1 MADAVATFGID
12 IEETGAD
19 DAAGALESLRDKLQA
34 DTGALREMTAALRN
48 LRLGGQGASESA
60 NQLKEQIQAMRASV
74 AQSQATFLQM
84 GGSFG
89 KGASQ
94 AGGGLDSL
102 ADAADDAAMSQ
113 QQLLDLLKGSLGP
126 MGGIFEKAGL
136 ISKGLGGMSVV
147 AIAAAAAFFML
158 AAAVVAGAA
167 KLTAFALAS
176 ADAARSAAL
185 TVAAVSR
192 TSESLSG
199 LANILPAVSAATGLA
214 AADLT
219 DLAKQ
224 LSAAGVS
231 AADMPAA
238 LRAVATAEAAL
249 GKGGASEL
257 IEQMKAGKKSASE
270 LASEMDAKFGGIVR
284 AKMLSLDAQ
293 TARFHESLAGLF
305 AGINLDRFLGG
316 LDQVLSL
323 FGQTTATGRALRTL
337 FTTIFQPLFDGAASV
352 APYVKAAFQGIVI
365 GALQIAI
372 VVAKVK
378 AAISSAFGGSIGS
391 IVSLSTVLK
400 VAKVAA
406 MALGVVFAAAG
417 VMMGATVAVLSL
429 FGAVAMTVFRVIS
442 GAVGVVIDVFT
453 GLYNGVSSVV
463 SGIGAALSGAL
474 SAVLG
479 FVGGF
484 ASAGA
489 NLVSGLVSG
498 VLGGAGAVINAILA
512 PIKGGV
518 AAVKSFLGIAS
529 PSKLMASM
537 GGHTA
542 AGFAVGLD
550 AGTGDVADAAGGL
563 AAAAADGVAGAPGPA
578 GKAGAPGKAPA
589 GGGRAVTLT
598 VNVNATG
605 AGAGDIAQ
613 AVRQAVTAFFED
625 TALEAGAGAY

>member
-1 MADAVATFGID
+1 MADATSTFGID
-12 IEETGAD
+12 IEETGGD
-19 DAAGALESLRDKLQA
+19 DAAGSLEALRDK
-34 DTGALREMTAALRN
+34 MAAANSSAAELSRAMRN
-48 LRLGGQGASESA
+48 LRMGGQGASEA
-60 NQLKEQIQAMRASV
+60 YAELKEQLQAARAAS
-74 AQSQATFLQM
+74 AQATSEFVSA
-84 GGSFG
+84 GGVFEKSS
-89 KGASQ
+89 KR
-94 AGGGLDSL
+94 AGGGLDAL
-102 ADAADDAAMSQ
+102 TEAAEESAMSQ
-113 QQLLDLLKGSLGP
+113 QQLLDVLKGTLGP
-126 MGGIFEKAGL
+126 LGGVFEKAGL
-136 ISKGLGGMSVV
+136 VSKGLGGMSVV
-147 AIAAAAAFFML
+147 AVAAAAAFFML
-158 AAAVVAGAA
+158 AAAVVAGLAR
-167 KLTAFALAS
+167 LTAFALAS

-192 TSESLSG
+192 TSESLSN
-199 LANILPAVSAATGLA
+199 LATILPSVQAATGLA
-214 AADLT
+214 AGDLT

-224 LSAAGVS
+224 LAAAGVS

-238 LRAVATAEAAL
+238 LRAVATAESAL

-257 IEQMKAGKKSASE
+257 IEQMKAGKKTASE
-270 LASEMDAKFGGIVR
+270 LAAEMDQKFGGIVK
-284 AKMLSLDAQ
+284 AKLLSLDAQ
-293 TARFHESLAGLF
+293 TARFHESLGQLF
-305 AGINLDRFLGG
+305 AGINLDKFLGG

-372 VVAKVK
+372 VVAKVR
-378 AAISSAFGGSIGS
+378 AAISSAFGGSLGS

-417 VMMGATVAVLSL
+417 VMMGATVAVISL

-463 SGIGAALSGAL
+463 AGIGAALSGAL

-498 VLGGAGAVINAILA
+498 VLGGASAVINAILA

-578 GKAGAPGKAPA
+578 GKAGSPAKSAA
-589 GGGRAVTLT
+589 GGREVTLT

-605 AGAGDIAQ
+605 AGAADIAL
-613 AVRQAVTAFFED
+613 AVRQAVAAFFED

>member
-1 MADAVATFGID
+1 MADATSTFGID
-12 IEETGAD
+12 IEETGGD
-19 DAAGALESLRDKLQA
+19 DAAGSLEALRDK
-34 DTGALREMTAALRN
+34 MAAANSSAAELSRAMRN
-48 LRLGGQGASESA
+48 LRMGGQGASEA
-60 NQLKEQIQAMRASV
+60 YAELKEQLQAARAAS
-74 AQSQATFLQM
+74 AQATSEFVSA
-84 GGSFG
+84 GGVFEKSS
-89 KGASQ
+89 KR
-94 AGGGLDSL
+94 AGGGLDAL
-102 ADAADDAAMSQ
+102 TEAAEESAMSE
-113 QQLLDLLKGSLGP
+113 QQLLDVLKGTLGP
-126 MGGIFEKAGL
+126 LGGVFEKAGL
-136 ISKGLGGMSVV
+136 VSKGLGGMSVV
-147 AIAAAAAFFML
+147 AVAAAGAFLML
-158 AAAVVAGAA
+158 AAAVVAGLA

-199 LANILPAVSAATGLA
+199 LANILPAVRAATGLA
-214 AADLT
+214 AGDLT

-270 LASEMDAKFGGIVR
+270 LAAEMDQKFGGVVK
-284 AKMLSLDAQ
+284 AKLLSLDAQ
-293 TARFHESLAGLF
+293 TARFHESLGQLF
-305 AGINLDRFLGG
+305 AGINLDKFLGG

-337 FTTIFQPLFDGAASV
+337 FTTIFQPLFDGAAAV

-378 AAISSAFGGSIGS
+378 AAISSAFGGSVGS
-391 IVSLSTVLK
+391 IVSLSTVLQG
-400 VAKVAA
+400 AKV
-406 MALGVVFAAAG
+406 LVYVLAAAFANAA
-417 VMMGATVAVLSL
+417 VMMGATMAVVGIAAGIAAGIIRRVVAV
-429 FGAVAMTVFRVIS
+429 VQ
-442 GAVGVVIDVFT
+442 AVGAAFSWLGGVAAGAWDGVV
-453 GLYNGVSSVV
+453 
-463 SGIGAALSGAL
+463 GAL
-474 SAVLG
+474 SAAWSAVTGFLG
-479 FVGGF
+479 QFT
-484 ASAGA
+484 SAGA
-489 NLVSGLVSG
+489 NLIAGFVQGI
-498 VLGGAGAVINAILA
+498 LGGAGAVINAILA

-578 GKAGAPGKAPA
+578 GKAGSPAKSAA
-589 GGGRAVTLT
+589 GGREVTLT

-605 AGAGDIAQ
+605 AGAADIAL
-613 AVRQAVTAFFED
+613 AVRQAVAAFFED

>member
-1 MADAVATFGID
+1 MADATSTFGID
-12 IEETGAD
+12 IEETGGA
-19 DAAGALESLRDKLQA
+19 DAAGSLEALRDK
-34 DTGALREMTAALRN
+34 MAAANSSAAELSRAMRN
-48 LRLGGQGASESA
+48 LRMGGQGASEA
-60 NQLKEQIQAMRASV
+60 YAELKEQLQAARAAS
-74 AQSQATFLQM
+74 AQATSEFVSA
-84 GGSFG
+84 GGVFEKSS
-89 KGASQ
+89 KR
-94 AGGGLDSL
+94 AGGGLDAL
-102 ADAADDAAMSQ
+102 TEAAEESAMSQ
-113 QQLLDLLKGSLGP
+113 QQLLDVLKGTLGP
-126 MGGIFEKAGL
+126 LGGVFEKAGL
-136 ISKGLGGMSVV
+136 VSKGLGGMSVV
-147 AIAAAAAFFML
+147 AVAAAAAFFML
-158 AAAVVAGAA
+158 AAAVVAGLAR
-167 KLTAFALAS
+167 LTAFALAS

-192 TSESLSG
+192 TSESLSN
-199 LANILPAVSAATGLA
+199 LATILPSVQAATGLA
-214 AADLT
+214 AGDLT

-224 LSAAGVS
+224 LAAAGVS

-238 LRAVATAEAAL
+238 LRAVATAESAL

-257 IEQMKAGKKSASE
+257 IEQKKAGKKTASE
-270 LASEMDAKFGGIVR
+270 LAAEMDQKFGGIVK
-284 AKMLSLDAQ
+284 AKLLSLDAQ
-293 TARFHESLAGLF
+293 TARFHESLGQLF
-305 AGINLDRFLGG
+305 AGINLDKFLGG

-372 VVAKVK
+372 VVAKVR
-378 AAISSAFGGSIGS
+378 AAISSAFGGSLGS

-417 VMMGATVAVLSL
+417 VMMGATVAVISL

-463 SGIGAALSGAL
+463 AGIGAALSGAL

-578 GKAGAPGKAPA
+578 GKAGSPAKSAA
-589 GGGRAVTLT
+589 GGREVTLT

-605 AGAGDIAQ
+605 AGAADIAL
-613 AVRQAVTAFFED
+613 AVRQAVAAFFED

>member
-1 MADAVATFGID
+1 MADSTATFGID

-34 DTGALREMTAALRN
+34 DTGALREMTSALRN

-136 ISKGLGGMSVV
+136 VSKGLGGMSVV
-147 AIAAAAAFFML
+147 AVAAAGAFLML
-158 AAAVVAGAA
+158 AAAVVAGLA

-185 TVAAVSR
+185 TVEAVSR
-192 TSESLSG
+192 TSASLG
-199 LANILPAVSAATGLA
+199 NLASILPGVSAATGLA
-214 AADLT
+214 AGDLT

-249 GKGGASEL
+249 GKGGGAEL

-270 LASEMDAKFGGIVR
+270 LAAEMDQKFGRLVR

-293 TARFHESLAGLF
+293 TARFHESLGQLF
-305 AGINLDRFLGG
+305 AGINLDKFLGG

-337 FTTIFQPLFDGAASV
+337 FTTIFQPLFDGAAAV

-378 AAISSAFGGSIGS
+378 ASISSAFGGSLGS

-406 MALGVVFAAAG
+406 IALGVVFAAAG
-417 VMMGATVAVLSL
+417 VMMGATIAVLSA
-429 FGAVAMTVFRVIS
+429 FGAVAMAVFRVIS
-442 GAVGVVIDVFT
+442 GAVGIVIDVFT
-453 GLYNGVSSVV
+453 GLYEGVSSVL
-463 SGIGAALSGAL
+463 SGIGSALSGAV
-474 SAVLG
+474 SAVMG

-484 ASAGA
+484 VSAGA
-489 NLVSGLVSG
+489 NLISGLVQGITS
-498 VLGGAGAVINAILA
+498 GAGAILNALLA
-512 PIKGGV
+512 PVKGGI

-529 PSKLMASM
+529 PSRLMAGL

-550 AGTGDVADAAGGL
+550 AGAGDVADAAGGL

-578 GKAGAPGKAPA
+578 GKAGSPGKASP
-589 GGGRAVTLT
+589 GGGRAVMLT

-605 AGAGDIAQ
+605 AGASDIAQ
-613 AVRQAVTAFFED
+613 AVRQEVEAYFEEQ
-625 TALEAGAGAY
+625 ALAAAGAY